1 MRDFLRRRLLAVIV
15 VVVALLLLSGT
26 QLATT
31 LTDWWWYRAAGAAE
45 VFTGVIGT
53 RVLLGVVATVGL
65 ALLIA
70 VNLQI
75 ARRLRPLVVPST
87 PQQAII
93 ETYRAKADPF
103 LPWLIA
109 AVALV
114 FGLSSGVAASTQWQP
129 FLLWRNGGAFG
140 TTDPTFQKD
149 IGFYVFDLPVL
160 QFVQGWLF
168 TSLVLVL
175 LLTAGAHLLLGG
187 IRPDAPRDKVIPSV
201 KAHLSVL
208 LALVL
213 AARAWGYWLDR
224 YELNFSPRGTV
235 TGASYTDVNAELP
248 ALYLLLAV
256 SAVAI
261 VLTLVNL
268 RRRGFLLPGAAIAL
282 LVLASILLQGVYPAA
297 VQRLQVD
304 PQELA
309 REREYIDFN
318 LQATRAAYGLQDANL
333 QPFNVTNDLTREQ
346 IDDNEVTI
354 DNVRLWDPAV
364 LETTYSELQELRTY
378 YAFADVDVDR
388 YTIDGQLRQVMLSV
402 RELQQT
408 TLPEGAQTWQNLAL
422 TYTHGLGVVASQVN
436 VADSEGQPVFL
447 ASNIPTEGIDELVP
461 EQGDIYFGETD
472 TPDYSI
478 VDTEQAELD
487 YERSGTSEQVTTRYD
502 GEGGVVL
509 GNRLSRIAYALRFG
523 DPNIVLSSLPTDD
536 SRILYHRDIVD
547 RVAKVAPYL
556 QLDSDPYPVVEDGRV
571 LWVVD
576 AYTSSANY
584 PYSERRGFE
593 TATSTRVVN
602 YVRNSVKA
610 TVDAYD
616 GTVTLYEIGEDP
628 IRDAWRDAFP
638 SRWAD
643 LSEAPEGLRDNFRY
657 PQDLFT
663 LQASLYATYH
673 IPGAAAFYSRADAWE
688 IPRDAAALQNNE
700 NLVEEQAPLEPY
712 YLLMR
717 LPGEQEEEF
726 VLIQPYLALERPNMI
741 AWLAGRSDPEHYGDL
756 FAVQFPSNQTIL
768 GPQQVQARIEQNDVI
783 AEYITLRDQAG
794 SDVIR
799 GNMLVIPIEQSILY
813 VQPLFLESP
822 QAQIPQLERVV
833 LVMGDRVVMQRT
845 LEQAIQ
851 ALLGED
857 VEGVAAPDP
866 LVPPE
871 VGEDGGEDRVTEAQL
886 VQRALDAF
894 EAADEALGAGELG
907 EYQRQIDLAQVAL
920 EQLAELRGVEVPE
933 AAPTDGAEDGATEA
947 PTEGSGTEAPAAEGT
962 EGEGV
967 EPVDE
972 PVDG

>member
-1 MRDFLRRRLLAVIV
+1 VHPLRDFLRRRLLAVILV
-15 VVVALLLLSGT
+15 VVVLLLLSANR
-26 QLATT
+26 LATI
-31 LTDWWWYRAAGAAE
+31 LTDWWWYRAVGAGE

-53 RVLLGVVATVGL
+53 RILLGVLATLGL
-65 ALLIA
+65 ALLIG
-70 VNLQI
+70 VNLHI

-93 ETYRAKADPF
+93 ETYRAKADPY

-109 AVALV
+109 AVALT
-114 FGLSSGVAASTQWQP
+114 FGISSGVAAATQWQP

-140 TTDPTFQKD
+140 TADPTFGKD

-160 QFVQGWLF
+160 HFVQGWLF

-213 AARAWGYWLDR
+213 AARGWGYWLDR

-235 TGASYTDVNAELP
+235 TGASYTDINAELP

-256 SAVAI
+256 TGVAV

-268 RRRGFLLPGAAIAL
+268 RRRGFLLPGAAIGL
-282 LVLASILLQGVYPAA
+282 LVLASLLLQGVYPAA

-309 REREYIDFN
+309 REREYIERN
-318 LQATRAAYGLQDANL
+318 QEATRAAYGLGGADL
-333 QPFNVTNDLTREQ
+333 STFTVTNDLSRAQVDE
-346 IDDNEVTI
+346 NEVTI
-354 DNVRLWDPAV
+354 DNVRLWDPGV
-364 LETTYSELQELRTY
+364 LETTYAELQELRTY

-388 YTIDGQLRQVMLSV
+388 YTVDGQLRQVMLSV

-408 TLPEGAQTWQNLAL
+408 TLPDSAQTWQNLAL
-422 TYTHGLGVVASQVN
+422 TYTHGLGVVASAVN
-436 VADSEGQPVFL
+436 IANSEGQPVFL

-461 EQGDIYFGETD
+461 EQGAIYYGETD

-478 VDTEQAELD
+478 VNTDQPELD
-487 YERSGTSEQVTTRYD
+487 YEESGTSEQVTTRYA
-502 GEGGVVL
+502 GEGGVVI
-509 GNRLSRIAYALRFG
+509 GNRLSRLAYALRFG
-523 DPNIVLSSLPTDD
+523 DPNIVLSSLPRDE
-536 SRILYHRDIVD
+536 SKILYHRDIVE
-547 RVAKVAPYL
+547 RVRKVAPYL
-556 QLDSDPYPVVEDGRV
+556 ALDGDPYPVVQDGRV
-571 LWVVD
+571 VWVVD
-576 AYTSSANY
+576 GYTTSSNY
-584 PYSERRGFE
+584 PYSERRVFQTGA
-593 TATSTRVVN
+593 TARTAN

-616 GTVTLYEIGEDP
+616 GTVTLYEIGDDP
-628 IRDAWRDAFP
+628 VVQAWRRAFP
-638 SRWAD
+638 GRFAD
-643 LSEAPEGLRDNFRY
+643 LSEAPEGIESNFRY
-657 PQDLFT
+657 PQDMFE
-663 LQASLYATYH
+663 LQAELYSIYH
-673 IPGAAAFYSRADAWE
+673 IPGPNAFYSRADAWD

-700 NLVEEQAPLEPY
+700 SLRPEDTPMEPY

-717 LPGEQEEEF
+717 LPGQEQEEF
-726 VLIQPYLALERPNMI
+726 VLIQPYLARERPNMI
-741 AWLAGRSDPEHYGDL
+741 AWLAGRSDPANYGDL

-768 GPQQVQARIEQNDVI
+768 GPQQAQARIEQNDVI

-799 GNMLVIPIEQSILY
+799 GNMLVIPIEESILY
-813 VQPLFLESP
+813 VQPLFLENP

-833 LVMGDRVVMQRT
+833 LVMGDRVVMERT
-845 LEQAIQ
+845 LEQAIA

-857 VEGVAAPDP
+857 VGDVAVPDTESSDP
-866 LVPPE
+866 DAE
-871 VGEDGGEDRVTEAQL
+871 VTEEQL

-894 EAADEALGAGELG
+894 EAADQALAAGELG
-907 EYQRQIDLAQVAL
+907 EYQRQIDRAQAAL
-920 EQLAELRGVEVPE
+920 EQLADLRGVDVPDE
-933 AAPTDGAEDGATEA
+933 QPTNGPTDGATEGGTEQPTDGATEA
-947 PTEGSGTEAPAAEGT
+947 DGSA
-962 EGEGV
+962 
-967 EPVDE
+967 PVDA